1 MTFSFLNEQSYFT
14 SKIRIDNEI
23 IILDAFHSQKKY
35 FHINAQG
42 RYDLLY
48 KKLDLNILIKENE
61 KELVKVKILGSIENP
76 SITVLSSDKKI
87 NLNFFI
93 NDFNQLLESGFEDI
107 IQNLISNE

>member
-1 MTFSFLNEQSYFT
+1 M
-14 SKIRIDNEI
+14 
-23 IILDAFHSQKKY
+23 
-35 FHINAQG
+35 
-42 RYDLLY
+42 Y

-76 SITVLSSDKKI
+76 IITVLSSDKKI